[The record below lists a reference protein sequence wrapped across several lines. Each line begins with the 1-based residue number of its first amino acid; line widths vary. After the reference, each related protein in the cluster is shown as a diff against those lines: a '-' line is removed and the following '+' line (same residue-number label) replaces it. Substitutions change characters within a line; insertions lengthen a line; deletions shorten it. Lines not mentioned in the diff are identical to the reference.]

1 MEKFPELI
9 KLLPYLAP
17 VILLQL
23 GLQIYCLVDLAR
35 RAQTNGPKWLWAVI
49 IILGELFGAI
59 IYLVVGRKE

>member
-1 MEKFPELI
+1 MENYS
-9 KLLPYLAP
+9 KLLEILPYLAP

-23 GLQIYCLVDLAR
+23 GLQIFCLIDLAR